1 MAVQKLVDQK
11 EVYID
16 RQIPIGFVIKYL
28 QPGSRSP
35 GIKLYP
41 RGSSRLRKRTQ
52 VKQQSYAAAV
62 SLLYAENFMV
72 NSIDCR
78 FDK

>member
-1 MAVQKLVDQK
+1 MPVQKLVDQK

-28 QPGSRSP
+28 QPGARSP
-35 GIKLYP
+35 GMKLYP
-41 RGSSRLRKRTQ
+41 RGNSRLRKWTQ
-52 VKQQSYAAAV
+52 VKHQSYAAAV
-62 SLLYAENFMV
+62 SLLYAESFMV
-72 NSIDCR
+72 NG

>member
-28 QPGSRSP
+28 QPGARSP

-41 RGSSRLRKRTQ
+41 RGSSRLRK
-52 VKQQSYAAAV
+52 
-62 SLLYAENFMV
+62 
-72 NSIDCR
+72 
-78 FDK
+78 